1 MKPVPCS
8 FPEVVKSFE
17 KSDTIELIIESEFTE
32 KATAKESSK
41 LPV

>member
-1 MKPVPCS
+1 MKPAPCS
-8 FPEVVKSFE
+8 FPEAVKSFE

-32 KATAKESSK
+32 KATSEEPSK